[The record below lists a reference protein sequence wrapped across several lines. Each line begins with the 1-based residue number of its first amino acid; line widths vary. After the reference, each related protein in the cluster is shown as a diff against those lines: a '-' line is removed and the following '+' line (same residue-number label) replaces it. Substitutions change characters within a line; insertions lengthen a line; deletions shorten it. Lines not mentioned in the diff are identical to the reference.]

1 MSMSALTTRI
11 YSAAL
16 DTVTKD
22 TETYKVLQEIY
33 TTSRCWKYGVA
44 LFVVCVLITQTMR
57 QAIFLQLAIETGA

>member
-33 TTSRCWKYGVA
+33 ATSRCRRNGVA
-44 LFVVCVLITQTMR
+44 SFVVRILITQTMR